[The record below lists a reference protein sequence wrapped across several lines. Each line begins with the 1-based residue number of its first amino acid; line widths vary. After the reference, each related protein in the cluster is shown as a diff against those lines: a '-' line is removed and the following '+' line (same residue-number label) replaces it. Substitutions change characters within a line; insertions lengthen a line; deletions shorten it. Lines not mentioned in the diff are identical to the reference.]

1 MQQTMNILFTTTTTT
16 GLDQRNTPAQVENFT
31 FSPGNAI
38 YRTGKIPPRHWVSEK
53 SALSIVVL
61 LHLPILSE
69 ILG

>member
-38 YRTGKIPPRHWVSEK
+38 YRTG
-53 SALSIVVL
+53 
-61 LHLPILSE
+61 
-69 ILG
+69 